1 MGDHAKN
8 EDGQRQESGEHRT
21 TQILRYPLIKT
32 TLVLSLTS
40 IDSRCVCVCVC
51 VSLCVRWHV
60 ASRAVQHTQCVS
72 YCVQH
77 IASACLAHIMLHG
90 LEQVVDNPESR

>member
-51 VSLCVRWHV
+51 VSVCALACGITCSATYTVCIVLCAAHRKRMSSTHNATRAG
-60 ASRAVQHTQCVS
+60 ASS
-72 YCVQH
+72 
-77 IASACLAHIMLHG
+77 
-90 LEQVVDNPESR
+90 